1 MIFFFL
7 FYHKVKHNKEKHRKE
22 LLPMERKYL
31 NTAQTA
37 KYFGVTTATILNWQR
52 QQILPCLRIGRTRRF
67 ALSDI
72 QEFEREN
79 RTGS

>member
-1 MIFFFL
+1 
-7 FYHKVKHNKEKHRKE
+7 
-22 LLPMERKYL
+22 MEQKYL

-37 KYFGVTTATILNWQR
+37 RYFGVTTATILNWQR

-72 QEFEREN
+72 QAFEREN
-79 RTGS
+79 RTAHE